1 MIFAYVLK
9 GKLTVNSYILQ
20 ASSSNESPGKSSN
33 LKSKMTNS
41 KVSNGDSESSDS
53 IREEINLAIWP
64 QYDTEK
70 FNKILKD
77 NPDLMTSKHG
87 PMQET
92 LLHR

>member
-1 MIFAYVLK
+1 MSKRKTYCEC
-9 GKLTVNSYILQ
+9 ILQ
-20 ASSSNESPGKSSN
+20 ASSSVESPSKSTN
-33 LKSKMTNS
+33 VKSKMTNS

-70 FNKILKD
+70 FNKIMKD